1 LERCDMAERQAKRV
15 GRQIRDQIAPS
26 NRLGGRSGGRGQ
38 SAVSLGGGGG
48 RPSRWRSPNPSSI
61 DSSWGAQVFRLP
73 APLKAEVR
81 LPR

>member
-1 LERCDMAERQAKRV
+1 MAERQAKRV

-38 SAVSLGGGGG
+38 SAASLGRGGG

-61 DSSWGAQVFRLP
+61 DSLNWLQIFL
-73 APLKAEVR
+73 
-81 LPR
+81 